1 MWNLLGLFVSFS
13 LIVFLVRK
21 GKSFGSSML
30 LGAVVLA
37 IFSQGHLTIQRIL
50 SVLGDALISVDTL
63 ALTAGVTLM
72 GILAYAMKETG
83 EIGAIIGSLKTKIS
97 GGGILASI
105 PAIFGLLP
113 IPGGA
118 LMSAPLI
125 DEEGKRIGVS
135 MPARTFL
142 NLWFRHI
149 IFLIF
154 PLASPLL
161 LLSHEA
167 SVALH
172 WLILIQIPIFLVAL
186 LVGTFI
192 IWKETRKANPSKEG
206 DSKRPADPSSSLLT
220 NIFPLF
226 VSVLLFFFL
235 SYLSPLSHYS
245 SLVVSIPVG
254 IAVSFLMG
262 QIPSRG
268 VYRTIKEG
276 VSVNLA
282 LAVFGIM
289 IFYKVIQ
296 SSGLAGTLSGIFL
309 ESFFPLPVLITIIS
323 FFLGFV
329 MGHNLG
335 AVGIS
340 YSILA
345 PTISGSLPMI
355 SLVYISSFLGY
366 LISPIHL
373 CVVVSNNFFN
383 SNLSDLYKLYIPP
396 TLVVLIVSVVFMTA
410 LAA

>member
-21 GKSFGSSML
+21 GKSFGFSVL
-30 LGAVVLA
+30 LGAVVLV

-50 SVLGDALISVDTL
+50 SIFGGALISADTL

-83 EIGAIIGSLKTKIS
+83 EIGAIVGSLKTKIS

-125 DEEGKRIGVS
+125 DEEGKRMGVS
-135 MPARTFL
+135 MHARTFL

-149 IFLIF
+149 IFLVF

-167 SVALH
+167 GVALH

-192 IWKETRKANPSKEG
+192 IWKETRKANPSREG
-206 DSKRPADPSSSLLT
+206 DSGRPADPSSSLLT
-220 NIFPLF
+220 NISPLF
-226 VSVLLFFFL
+226 VSILLFFFL

-262 QIPSRG
+262 QIPRRG

-296 SSGLAGTLSGIFL
+296 SSGLAGTLSGILL

-323 FFLGFV
+323 FFLGFS

-340 YSILA
+340 YSVLA

-373 CVVVSNNFFN
+373 CVVVSHDFFN

-396 TLVVLIVSVVFMTA
+396 TLVVLIVSVVLMTA

>member
-1 MWNLLGLFVSFS
+1 
-13 LIVFLVRK
+13 
-21 GKSFGSSML
+21 
-30 LGAVVLA
+30 
-37 IFSQGHLTIQRIL
+37 
-50 SVLGDALISVDTL
+50 
-63 ALTAGVTLM
+63 
-72 GILAYAMKETG
+72 
-83 EIGAIIGSLKTKIS
+83 
-97 GGGILASI
+97 
-105 PAIFGLLP
+105 
-113 IPGGA
+113 
-118 LMSAPLI
+118 MSAPLI
-125 DEEGKRIGVS
+125 DEEGKRMGVS
-135 MPARTFL
+135 MHARTFL

-149 IFLIF
+149 IFLVF

-167 SVALH
+167 GVALH

-192 IWKETRKANPSKEG
+192 IWKETRKANPSREG
-206 DSKRPADPSSSLLT
+206 DSGRPADPSSSLLT
-220 NIFPLF
+220 NISPLF
-226 VSVLLFFFL
+226 VSILLFFFL

-262 QIPSRG
+262 QIPRRG

-296 SSGLAGTLSGIFL
+296 SSGLAGTLSGILL

-323 FFLGFV
+323 FFLGFS

-340 YSILA
+340 YSVLA

-373 CVVVSNNFFN
+373 CVVVSHDFFN

-396 TLVVLIVSVVFMTA
+396 TLVVLIVSVVLMTA